1 MKKDGETNWEWGT
14 FRERGGERERER
26 NDEEVKEWKMVLE
39 RERIIYEGKNEIYKV
54 KQSRIRERERE
65 RKLHE
70 KVIKEKR

>member
-1 MKKDGETNWEWGT
+1 
-14 FRERGGERERER
+14 
-26 NDEEVKEWKMVLE
+26 MVLE